1 MNTIEYYNMVAT
13 VSTIIAV
20 VMFLL
25 ALVMWFK
32 LGMYHY
38 IMVLSGSGAR
48 KGAERIRRAAQE
60 GGIQGDAYGNNKAV
74 ISWNN
79 TTSGGLFKKAA
90 ALFEPENKDDYLLY
104 SQQLR
109 YLERTMPLESAEE
122 YATRVLEEIKDPE
135 PEPDNRSDFIIEREI
150 ISKYYN
156 GKL

>member
-1 MNTIEYYNMVAT
+1 MDEIQYFKTVAN

-20 VMFLL
+20 VMLLL
-25 ALVMWFK
+25 AILMWFK

-48 KGAERIRRAAQE
+48 KGAEKIRRAAQE
-60 GGIQGDAYGNNKAV
+60 QGAQSGVIGGKAGGKAIV
-74 ISWNN
+74 KWG
-79 TTSGGLFKKAA
+79 TSESLWKKAENF
-90 ALFEPENKDDYLLY
+90 FEGKNENYLLY
-104 SQQLR
+104 SKDLR
-109 YLERTMPLESAEE
+109 YLEQTMPLESAEE

-135 PEPDNRSDFIIEREI
+135 PEPDNKSDFIIEREI

>member
-1 MNTIEYYNMVAT
+1 MSTIEYYNMVAS

-60 GGIQGDAYGNNKAV
+60 GSVQGDAYGNNKAV
-74 ISWNN
+74 ISWN

-90 ALFEPENKDDYLLY
+90 SLFETENKDDYLLY

-135 PEPDNRSDFIIEREI
+135 PEPDNKSDFIIEREI